1 MEVFVMTNKEKI
13 TKDQKNK
20 EHNFME
26 ILIISLLIVSF
37 LGLILFS
44 KKELQGWGEGIFCS
58 EVFGE

>member
-13 TKDQKNK
+13 TKEQKNK

-26 ILIISLLIVSF
+26 MFMISLLIVSF
-37 LGLILFS
+37 LCLILFS
-44 KKELQGWGEGIFCS
+44 KKELQGWGERIFCS

>member
-1 MEVFVMTNKEKI
+1 MTNKEKI

-37 LGLILFS
+37 FGSDFIL